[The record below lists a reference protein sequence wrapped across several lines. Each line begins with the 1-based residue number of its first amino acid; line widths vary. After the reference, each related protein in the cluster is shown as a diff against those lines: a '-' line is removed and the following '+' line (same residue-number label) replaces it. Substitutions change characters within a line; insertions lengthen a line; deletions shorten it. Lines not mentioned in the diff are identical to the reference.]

1 MMMAHLIRAL
11 GRYENE
17 CKNIALPRYPTA
29 GTLEKYAKCHQ
40 GPEHNGVGYEE
51 RHPTQKAAPV
61 LCVKVKY

>member
-17 CKNIALPRYPTA
+17 CKNFALPRYPAA
-29 GTLEKYAKCHQ
+29 GTLEKYAKS
-40 GPEHNGVGYEE
+40 PSEHNGVGYEE